1 MDSFAQYD
9 IAARRIRDLPTQSP
23 TQAKL
28 QKAIYHQA
36 TNFLHLHML
45 PLKSLPKVLKHA
57 TPHGN
62 KLPHNINASI
72 TNGGTSALA
81 AIKYGN
87 QEGANSTTSLA
98 SDNSSAISALET
110 EEKSLRERLIVL
122 EEQKFFVT
130 EMIADANRRRK
141 YDEASSLAQ
150 NAEDLSKEIDR
161 VNGMIGQ
168 LDFEGLY
175 SGQLCVK

>member
-1 MDSFAQYD
+1 
-9 IAARRIRDLPTQSP
+9 
-23 TQAKL
+23 
-28 QKAIYHQA
+28 
-36 TNFLHLHML
+36 ML

-57 TPHGN
+57 TPHGSR
-62 KLPHNINASI
+62 LPPNANIGVA
-72 TNGGTSALA
+72 NGGTSALA

-87 QEGANSTTSLA
+87 GESANSTASLA

-141 YDEASSLAQ
+141 YDEASSLVQ

-161 VNGMIGQ
+161 INGMIGQ

-175 SGQLCVK
+175 SDQTA